1 MQQRMTITLANHAK
15 LSNTWNTVIG
25 PEVET
30 WSKHNQSKLFSKTD
44 METRWQRVGLFS
56 LRRSPEIILPP
67 QRASASVGTYLVITM
82 YGNPGGI
89 CCRAARDADYPVMH
103 GTSTQQRIIHSKFS
117 IAPTLRNAKLDPS
130 LGFIHSFFH
139 AIWEFFYENKVNW
152 GNRKKKKQD
161 VAKERVLVIDLNTRM
176 QSCLKLE
183 AVPFD
188 LPKYMAQY
196 IFLYV

>member
-1 MQQRMTITLANHAK
+1 MAESWA
-15 LSNTWNTVIG
+15 V
-25 PEVET
+25 
-30 WSKHNQSKLFSKTD
+30 FSTK
-44 METRWQRVGLFS
+44 EG
-56 LRRSPEIILPP
+56 SPEIILPP
-67 QRASASVGTYLVITM
+67 HGASASVGSYLVITM
-82 YGNPGGI
+82 YGNSGGI

-130 LGFIHSFFH
+130 LGFIRSFFH

-152 GNRKKKKQD
+152 GNRKKKKKKKQD
-161 VAKERVLVIDLNTRM
+161 VAKEKDRVLMIDLNPRM
-176 QSCLKLE
+176 QFCLKLE